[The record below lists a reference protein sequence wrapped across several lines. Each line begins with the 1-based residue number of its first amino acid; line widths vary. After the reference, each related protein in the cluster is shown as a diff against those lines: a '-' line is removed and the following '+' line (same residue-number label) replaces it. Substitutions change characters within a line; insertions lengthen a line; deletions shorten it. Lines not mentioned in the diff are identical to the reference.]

1 MSDSELV
8 SQRRA
13 NYEELLALGI
23 RPYPNAFDATHRVAD
38 LVATYGSHSGE
49 ALDAEHV
56 PVRAAG
62 RILGMRTFGKAN
74 FLVLSDGVATLQVY
88 IRQDSVLPSAT
99 LRCSSCS
106 TSATRW
112 ASTAGCSARAPT
124 S

>member
-23 RPYPNAFDATHRVAD
+23 RPYPNAYDETHRVGE
-38 LVATYGSHSGE
+38 LVATYGGHTGE

-62 RILGMRTFGKAN
+62 RILGLRTFGKAN
-74 FLVLSDGVATLQVY
+74 FLVLSDGVAPC
-88 IRQDSVLPSAT
+88 R
-99 LRCSSCS
+99 S
-106 TSATRW
+106 TSARTR
-112 ASTAGCSARAPT
+112 
-124 S
+124 